1 LDQDGIADSDE
12 EYIRSLIND
21 WGGLSVQATNVPGD
35 LDFLVLGVEPPRPMD
50 LGPNPNQ
57 DQMDLYVRQSELVSQ
72 YQNLMDQAKQ
82 AQIPILNANRL
93 FILTG
98 KSGR

>member
-1 LDQDGIADSDE
+1 
-12 EYIRSLIND
+12 
-21 WGGLSVQATNVPGD
+21 
-35 LDFLVLGVEPPRPMD
+35 
-50 LGPNPNQ
+50 
-57 DQMDLYVRQSELVSQ
+57 MDLYVRQSELVSQ